1 MRFAYLIEPP
11 FNFRTENGEVT
22 GCDVELAKY
31 INDELGLGAFVPIE
45 TEFADLLPGVKSGT
59 WDMTTGLF
67 ATNERKKTAA
77 FSKPIWALP
86 DGLLVKKQNPKNLT
100 GYQSVSETPGT
111 KLAVIR
117 DQFQHRSAVEFGV
130 PDECIKIYETYTA
143 AANAVVAGDVDAYAS
158 VARAHT
164 GFMDQNEELPLE
176 SVTVPFSEKEPAYGS
191 FAFAL
196 ENRELKSAVD
206 SLLKEFLGSS
216 HHREIM
222 KNFGFSDEEID
233 LLI

>member
-1 MRFAYLIEPP
+1 M
-11 FNFRTENGEVT
+11 
-22 GCDVELAKY
+22 
-31 INDELGLGAFVPIE
+31 
-45 TEFADLLPGVKSGT
+45 
-59 WDMTTGLF
+59 
-67 ATNERKKTAA
+67 
-77 FSKPIWALP
+77 
-86 DGLLVKKQNPKNLT
+86 
-100 GYQSVSETPGT
+100 
-111 KLAVIR
+111 
-117 DQFQHRSAVEFGV
+117 

-196 ENRELKSAVD
+196 ENKELKLAVD
-206 SLLKEFLGSS
+206 GFLEEFLGSP